1 MARVAIQDKRVL
13 TPENST
19 AIPNDLVDKYF
30 KLFKKEEQLLAVLD
44 LIQQAYKAGL
54 EIGRDE
60 TKFYRA

>member
-19 AIPNDLVDKYF
+19 AIPNNLVDKYL
-30 KLFKKEEQLLAVLD
+30 KLFKKEEQLLDVLD

-54 EIGRDE
+54 EIGGWVR
-60 TKFYRA
+60 R